1 VRPSGTRTPNPLRS
15 GAAFSGLVAFTGICL
30 LTCANALWLD
40 VGLTRCFARFLDD
53 GRGVNRGL
61 FRLSGRHPSGPALGV
76 ERKEACG
83 DAKPRITVSEMKKLG
98 VATWN
103 LNARNFETWERLT
116 QLAPQVD
123 IVLVQEARPPLSRW
137 KVPTGVVSSPP
148 FDEYEAHKTP
158 NNWFPSAV
166 VLLNP
171 ALRLEPRE
179 DLNQAS
185 HRGTLAVA
193 DVYEGDSYLLTVASA
208 YGMFEPAEGFY
219 SGASELS
226 MTRIIDDLEALV
238 ADGRQPLVLGG
249 DFNVWGQGDA
259 YAPYRAVLDRL
270 ASIGLVDCLY
280 VGVGEPRIPLVGCP
294 CGRGIECN
302 HVRTLRGNRKDDLGV
317 PYQNDYLYASRQLA
331 PQRLVE
337 CHVID
342 SEDVWQFSDH
352 CVVFAS
358 FELEQ
363 QLASVAPSA

>member
-1 VRPSGTRTPNPLRS
+1 MYLGL
-15 GAAFSGLVAFTGICL
+15 AALMRLCL
-30 LTCANALWLD
+30 LTCANALWCGL
-40 VGLTRCFARFLDD
+40 GLTRCFARFRGD
-53 GRGVNRGL
+53 GSGVNRGSL
-61 FRLSGRHPSGPALGV
+61 RLRFGHGTCPALGV
-76 ERKEACG
+76 WREEACG
-83 DAKPRITVSEMKKLG
+83 EAKPRITVGEMKKLG

-103 LNARNFETWERLT
+103 LNARNFETWDRLT
-116 QLAPQVD
+116 QLAPEVD
-123 IVLVQEARPPLSRW
+123 IVLVQEARPPLGSW
-137 KVPTGVVSSPP
+137 TLPTGVISSPP
-148 FDEYEAHKTP
+148 FDQYEAHRTP

-219 SGASELS
+219 GGASELS
-226 MTRIIDDLEALV
+226 MKRIIDDLQALV
-238 ADGRQPLVLGG
+238 AEGRQPLVLGG

-270 ASIGLVDCLY
+270 TSIGLVDCLY
-280 VGVGEPRIPLVGCP
+280 AGVGEPRVPLVGCP
-294 CGRGIECN
+294 CGGGVECN
-302 HVRTLRGNRKDDLGV
+302 HVRTLRGNRKDDFGV

-331 PQRLVE
+331 PQRLLE
-337 CHVID
+337 CRVID
-342 SEDVWQFSDH
+342 SDDVWQYSDH

-358 FELEQ
+358 FELEP
-363 QLASVAPSA
+363 QLASAAPSS